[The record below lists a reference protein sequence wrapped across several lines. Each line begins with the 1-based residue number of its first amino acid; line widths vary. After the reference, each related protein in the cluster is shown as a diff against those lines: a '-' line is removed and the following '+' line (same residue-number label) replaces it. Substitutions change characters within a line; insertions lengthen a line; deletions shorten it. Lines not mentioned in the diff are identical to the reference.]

1 MPAPEKTTRAAIVA
15 AGRDLVERV
24 GVDGLTMQAVA
35 DRVGV
40 RAPSLYKR
48 IRDRDELL
56 SLVLAATLDDLASR
70 LEATSAVSDPRS
82 RLVAQ
87 ANALRAFARDQPVGF
102 ALVFGAH
109 TAPRDQQTA
118 VVRSVTPLLDVV
130 SEITGPE
137 QALNGARLVTAWANG
152 FLTMELGGAFKMGGD
167 VEEAWGWGLDR
178 IIAALG
184 DLQREG
190 PLSR

>member
-15 AGRDLVERV
+15 AGRELVERV
-24 GVDGLTMQAVA
+24 GVDAMTMQAVA

-56 SLVLAATLDDLASR
+56 TLVVADTLDDLASR
-70 LEATSAVSDPRS
+70 LEATRPVSDPRA

-87 ANALRAFARDQPVGF
+87 ADALRAFAREHPVGF

-109 TAPRDQQTA
+109 RAPRDQQTG
-118 VVRSVTPLLDVV
+118 VVRSVTPLLDTV

-137 QALNGARLVTAWANG
+137 HALDGARLVTAWANG
-152 FLTMELGGAFKMGGD
+152 FLTMELSGAFKMGGD
-167 VEEAWGWGLDR
+167 VEEAWRWGLDR

-184 DLQREG
+184 
-190 PLSR
+190 